1 MPLGARSCA
10 ARSNTESWGAPNSS
24 PATHPHT
31 QHIHIHTH
39 TTTRADSP
47 NVNVVSSSLLQ
58 RFSGLLARSFSG
70 SGSPCPHSEPGG
82 RGSPAHGVLCK
93 PKGDGG
99 ASAGDAAGEAT
110 SEGTSLRDSRRDG
123 LRLSGE
129 GGGAASLL
137 QPLLLSAGADAGR
150 ECAGR
155 SLSCP
160 DSSCEARLWEGSHS
174 GEGRASTCDQDG
186 EQRAGDTTRRNGV
199 RLDLAHLS
207 FGQSL
212 DQGVCGLSEEG
223 GGGRQDAGEGGRPFD
238 LAGRWFVGGSSA
250 QPKQE
255 GSASWSPGD
264 NCERLLQRRAGL
276 VCLQDVEVSFCLS
289 LSPPLLSL
297 SSLSLSFSLLAF
309 MLDMSLCQEPLRMHT
324 LHAYV
329 THTSH
334 LPFPTRKPSPITSH
348 PHHTRRRNTAYW
360 PSI

>member
-1 MPLGARSCA
+1 MHR
-10 ARSNTESWGAPNSS
+10 
-24 PATHPHT
+24 
-31 QHIHIHTH
+31 
-39 TTTRADSP
+39 RADSP

-160 DSSCEARLWEGSHS
+160 DSSCEATVGK
-174 GEGRASTCDQDG
+174 
-186 EQRAGDTTRRNGV
+186 GV
-199 RLDLAHLS
+199 RA
-207 FGQSL
+207 
-212 DQGVCGLSEEG
+212 
-223 GGGRQDAGEGGRPFD
+223 RATKT
-238 LAGRWFVGGSSA
+238 GSSA
-250 QPKQE
+250 Q
-255 GSASWSPGD
+255 
-264 NCERLLQRRAGL
+264 
-276 VCLQDVEVSFCLS
+276 V
-289 LSPPLLSL
+289 
-297 SSLSLSFSLLAF
+297 
-309 MLDMSLCQEPLRMHT
+309 
-324 LHAYV
+324 
-329 THTSH
+329 
-334 LPFPTRKPSPITSH
+334 
-348 PHHTRRRNTAYW
+348 TRRGGMACGWILRTY
-360 PSI
+360 PLVSP